1 LRKNTVLPIL
11 LIDNYDSFTFN
22 IVEMLRSISN
32 HPITVVK
39 NDQIDLS
46 ALSQFEYII
55 LSPGPALPADSGQ
68 LLELF
73 FHLNARHKV
82 LGICL
87 GHQAIAEFFGGQ
99 LIQLQEPRHGHATS
113 LRLVNPDV
121 LYEGI
126 DITKTRVGLYHS
138 WAVNQDTL
146 PPELCITAFSEEGH
160 VMSLKHR
167 SKAIHGV
174 QFHPES
180 FISSDGARILQ
191 NFLKLA

>member
-1 LRKNTVLPIL
+1 
-11 LIDNYDSFTFN
+11 
-22 IVEMLRSISN
+22 MLRSISN

-39 NDQIDLS
+39 NDQINFSDLS
-46 ALSQFEYII
+46 RYEYII

-73 FHLNARHKV
+73 DHLDTRHKV

-99 LIQLQEPRHGHATS
+99 LIQLPEPRHGHATS
-113 LRLVNPDV
+113 LRLVNPHV

-126 DITKTRVGLYHS
+126 DIAKTRVGLYHS
-138 WAVNQDTL
+138 WTVHTESL
-146 PPELCITAFSEEGH
+146 PADLCITAISEEGH

-167 SKAIHGV
+167 SMAIHGV

-180 FISSDGARILQ
+180 FMSTDGARILQ
-191 NFLKLA
+191 NFLKLG